1 MAASSILVDNTLGV
15 SYQTGVDSE
24 GKDVFNGQSFKN
36 ISTKPVPHK
45 IGRAS
50 WHRLLKLCIF
60 ILERRRK
67 YDSKNSK
74 YEF

>member
-36 ISTKPVPHK
+36 ISATATDDDLVALSDA
-45 IGRAS
+45 IGG
-50 WHRLLKLCIF
+50 
-60 ILERRRK
+60 ILDYNITTIKKEQTYVITRG
-67 YDSKNSK
+67 
-74 YEF
+74 E